1 MPQQVLVFLALS
13 PSNCQLEEYNSY
25 SNYGYNVY
33 VIVDDNSFTPPSK
46 YSHLCIQINDDQC
59 IRRGFV
65 NFNPAIR
72 KHSRCSAWDKA
83 VYALSY
89 LICDYKQCWIIEEDV
104 FIPSP
109 GSLIGIDS
117 DFPDAD
123 LLAESCIPFSRLH
136 ISRDKPVWP
145 WLRHIPPS
153 ALLPDIAHGM
163 VCACRLSNHLVAKVA
178 SFVEVYAFYLGC
190 FNVFVRFIH
199 SIYDL
204 LPVRI
209 TSGPYEKF
217 PFIEYIFHSIA
228 ISHGLKVCTPMQL
241 STISWRY
248 DWSVDEIV
256 STNLYHPV
264 KDIRSHPN
272 IRSLVLSN

>member
-1 MPQQVLVFLALS
+1 MPTKISHRLIKYCFVIFLSINFPKEISYASAGSCTFALS

-123 LLAESCIPFSRLH
+123 LLAS
-136 ISRDKPVWP
+136 PVF
-145 WLRHIPPS
+145 LS
-153 ALLPDIAHGM
+153 ADFIYLATSLYG
-163 VCACRLSNHLVAKVA
+163 
-178 SFVEVYAFYLGC
+178 LGC
-190 FNVFVRFIH
+190 VIFRQVPFCLILPTGWYVRV
-199 SIYDL
+199 DL
-204 LPVRI
+204 AIILSPKLHHLSKYMHLSWLFQCI
-209 TSGPYEKF
+209 CSFYS
-217 PFIEYIFHSIA
+217 FH
-228 ISHGLKVCTPMQL
+228 L
-241 STISWRY
+241 
-248 DWSVDEIV
+248 
-256 STNLYHPV
+256 
-264 KDIRSHPN
+264 
-272 IRSLVLSN
+272 